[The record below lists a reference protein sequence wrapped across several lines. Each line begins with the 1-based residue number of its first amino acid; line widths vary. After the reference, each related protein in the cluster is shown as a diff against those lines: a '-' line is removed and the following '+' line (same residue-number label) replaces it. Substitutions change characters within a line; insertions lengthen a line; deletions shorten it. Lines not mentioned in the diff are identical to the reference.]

1 MSRPPVPPRRS
12 VPPPPH
18 ESNIEVPTPTGIAA
32 RIASLQLDQIG
43 RNSLERPQIKR
54 ASTIEKAPPP
64 PPPSRRNAPA
74 LPSRAERDPQ
84 LAKALSR
91 PPPPPPIPKSQ
102 PPPLP
107 ARSVS
112 TPSLP
117 PRRLPPRLPTP
128 PPEPEYDPE
137 PEYEDSEPDYDREQ
151 PEPEYA
157 DPEEYAQ
164 EQSDEGYHSQQE
176 SCIKCWDFS
185 TVDAHAAQFPR
196 HTVSSIPQ
204 LAYDLTAPFESETE
218 KARAIFYWLHCNV
231 AYDCDSFFAGNISA
245 STAESTLQSGLAV
258 CDGYAGMFTS
268 LAEHAGLQAHKVTGH
283 GKGFGYVALPPGN
296 PCPPESSNH
305 AWNCVLMDGE
315 WRLLD
320 SCWGAGALMG
330 SSYTKRF
337 APVWFVSTPAEFGK
351 RHFPTDPSYQ
361 LISEEDGGPV
371 SWEEYILEPEGPMVY
386 GDFDTQNFLRD
397 LLQPATA
404 EIRSGGWVSFHIFK
418 QCEHMSRE
426 VQDNYVYFINAP
438 DDTKTTLEVNAEGGW
453 SANIYMPRGLTG
465 DVSLNFVTKFDNRD
479 AKGLSSQTWKNSLGK
494 KAMAWQGLA
503 KWRLV

>member
-1 MSRPPVPPRRS
+1 MSRPVPPPRRS
-12 VPPPPH
+12 APPPPPP
-18 ESNIEVPTPTGIAA
+18 ESSIEVPTPTGIAA

-43 RNSLERPQIKR
+43 RTPAELPQSKR
-54 ASTIEKAPPP
+54 ASAIEKAPPP
-64 PPPSRRNAPA
+64 PPPRRSQPPA
-74 LPSRAERDPQ
+74 LPSRAERDPH
-84 LAKALSR
+84 LAKLLSR
-91 PPPPPPIPKSQ
+91 PPPPPPVAKSQ
-102 PPPLP
+102 PPPPLP

-137 PEYEDSEPDYDREQ
+137 PEYE
-151 PEPEYA
+151 EPEYEE
-157 DPEEYAQ
+157 PELEYAEE

-176 SCIKCWDFS
+176 SCIKCWDF
-185 TVDAHAAQFPR
+185 TAVDAHAAQFPR
-196 HTVSSIPQ
+196 HTVSSVAQ
-204 LAYDLTAPFESETE
+204 LAYDLTAPFSSETE
-218 KARAIFYWLHCNV
+218 KARALFYWLHCNI
-231 AYDCDSFFAGNISA
+231 AYDCDSFFSGNISA
-245 STAESTLQSGLAV
+245 STADSTLQSGLAV
-258 CDGYAGMFTS
+258 CDGYAGLFTT

-283 GKGFGYVALPPGN
+283 GKGFGYAALPPGE
-296 PCPPESSNH
+296 PCPPETSNH
-305 AWNCVLMDGE
+305 AWNCVLMDQE
-315 WRLLD
+315 WRLID

-330 SSYTKRF
+330 ASYTQRF
-337 APVWFVSTPAEFGK
+337 APVWFISTPAEFGK
-351 RHFPTDPSYQ
+351 RHFPTDSSYQ
-361 LISEEDGGPV
+361 LADEAGPV

-404 EIRSGGWVSFHIFK
+404 EIHSGGWVTFHIFK

-438 DDTKTTLEVNAEGGW
+438 DDTKTTLLVSAEGGW

-479 AKGLSSQTWKNSLGK
+479 AKGLDPQIWKNSLGR
-494 KAMAWQGLA
+494 KAMAWQFLA
-503 KWRLV
+503 KWRMV